1 MRIDSFL
8 SRLSVLLVAGAFLSV
23 CPVVVLAQQAGADAP
38 TAAHPASSAAA
49 PAVRAGFR
57 AAVSAAQIGTI
68 SGTVTDAQDEVVP
81 GAEVTVEGPDP
92 GDSRKT
98 VANDLGAFQF
108 DGLKPNVAYRL
119 TIQAKGFVDWK
130 SSPIVL
136 SPGQVRICF
145 WNSA

>member
-38 TAAHPASSAAA
+38 TAVIPASSATA
-49 PAVRAGFR
+49 PLPSPP
-57 AAVSAAQIGTI
+57 VSAAQIGTI
-68 SGTVTDAQDEVVP
+68 SGTVADRYDESGTP

-92 GDSRKT
+92 GGARKVRGQQAWERSR
-98 VANDLGAFQF
+98 F

-119 TIQAKGFVDWK
+119 TIQAK
-130 SSPIVL
+130 
-136 SPGQVRICF
+136 RICGLEVVAHCPF
-145 WNSA
+145 ARPGPICF